1 LIANYGGLPKI
12 VSLYENMRES
22 GDFFSAFKFTYKMTV
37 GQFEARADNYSRYIS
52 QAERYGK

>member
-1 LIANYGGLPKI
+1 
-12 VSLYENMRES
+12 MRES

-52 QAERYGK
+52 QAEHLGK